1 VGGVGEERRSLPP
14 TLVEENVM
22 DEMTPKELKGRLDAG
37 QPPVL
42 LDVRQ
47 DWETKLCR
55 LENSIHIPIEEIELR
70 TEELNPESEIVVYCH
85 QGVRSAAVA
94 EYLRSLG
101 FGSVRNLAGGLDSWA
116 RSVDPSMRRY

>member
-1 VGGVGEERRSLPP
+1 MP
-14 TLVEENVM
+14 
-22 DEMTPKELKGRLDAG
+22 EMTPKELKARLDSG
-37 QPPVL
+37 QPPIL

-55 LENSIHIPIEEIELR
+55 LENAVHIPIEEIELR
-70 TEELNPESEIVVYCH
+70 TEELDPKSEIVVYCH

-101 FGSVRNLAGGLDSWA
+101 FGNVTNLAGGLDFWA
-116 RSVDPSMRRY
+116 RTVDPTMRRY

>member
-1 VGGVGEERRSLPP
+1 MS
-14 TLVEENVM
+14 
-22 DEMTPKELKGRLDAG
+22 EMTANELKGRLDAG
-37 QPPVL
+37 RSPLL

-55 LENSIHIPIEEIELR
+55 LPNAIHIPIEEIELR
-70 TEELNPESEIVVYCH
+70 TDELDPQSEIVVYCH

-101 FGSVRNLAGGLDSWA
+101 FADVRNLAGGLDFWA
-116 RSVDPSMRRY
+116 RTIDPQMRRY